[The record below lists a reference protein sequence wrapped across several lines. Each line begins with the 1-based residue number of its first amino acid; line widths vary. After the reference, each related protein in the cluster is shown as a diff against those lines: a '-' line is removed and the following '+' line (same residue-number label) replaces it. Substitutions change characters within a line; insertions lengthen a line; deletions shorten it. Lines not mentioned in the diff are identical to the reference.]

1 MLSLSPNQRSED
13 VTKFI
18 LYYCIHIAHSS
29 ANTTTATH
37 EIAYNYYYMYI
48 YIVRRFKESS
58 KPYLQ
63 LETIQIIERNVL
75 ERGVS
80 YLNTKY
86 PRISP
91 SHLKP

>member
-37 EIAYNYYYMYI
+37 EIAYNYYYILHGDY

-80 YLNTKY
+80 
-86 PRISP
+86 
-91 SHLKP
+91 